1 MFENKTITFKEAED
15 YHRGLILL
23 TNAVEAS
30 EEGVGFELTYLLS
43 QSLKKIESQVESIN
57 KARTKLYE
65 VYGTLD
71 DKGVLTPFDEK
82 QDIVEPLNKDLEKF
96 FAKSD
101 DFTLIKDKI
110 KIKDIK
116 HLKVKPSF
124 LILFD
129 KYLEGLEEYE
139 WYK

>member
-1 MFENKTITFKEAED
+1 MFENKTITFKKAED
-15 YHRGLILL
+15 YHRGLIML
-23 TNAVEAS
+23 TNAVEGS

-43 QSLKKIESQVESIN
+43 QALKKIESQVESIN

-71 DKGVLTPFDEK
+71 AKGVLTPFDEK

-116 HLKVKPSF
+116 HLRIKPSF

-139 WYK
+139 

>member
-101 DFTLIKDKI
+101 EFTLIKDKI

-129 KYLEGLEEYE
+129 EYLEGLEEYE
-139 WYK
+139 

>member
-1 MFENKTITFKEAED
+1 MFENKTISFKEAED
-15 YHRGLILL
+15 YHKGLIML

-30 EEGVGFELTYLLS
+30 EKGVGLDLTYKLI
-43 QSLKKIESQVESIN
+43 QGLKKIEEQVESIN

-116 HLKVKPSF
+116 HLRIKPSF

-129 KYLEGLEEYE
+129 EYLEGLEEYE
-139 WYK
+139 